1 MLHGEIYDQ
10 VEIVLDCTV
19 VLFFLSKVGNRTECV
34 FEVTGNLF
42 QCCRI
47 WGLVALSASTMEL
60 ITLRTL
66 SDAFGRQVRWIIDGN
81 SSPNL
86 RFVPHLR

>member
-1 MLHGEIYDQ
+1 MLYREVGDQ
-10 VEIVLDCTV
+10 IEVFSIAQWSFHLRQGTGQGA
-19 VLFFLSKVGNRTECV
+19 FLKRL
-34 FEVTGNLF
+34 GNLF
-42 QCCRI
+42 RCYRI

-66 SDAFGRQVRWIIDGN
+66 SDAFGRQVRWIIGEN

-86 RFVPHLR
+86 RLVPSLR